1 MGVKYSAS
9 ESSQLMEAMANNI
22 RVANEVTDRLSQGC
36 DHLIATLDSGEL
48 MGAAYTAG
56 KGLFSEIIIPAIK
69 KLQAAVDD
77 IQSELNSYRE
87 ADAQVSGYG
96 DLDLD
101 RMKET
106 RALRA
111 VQLSQIKE
119 QIKEKDSFWT
129 QLGSVVS
136 GQTAKHISERSALSR
151 MSGTLESSIRT
162 LDEKIEKLE
171 FFVDQVSQ
179 YFSDSLEV
187 LRLAIQ
193 GATQLSQVLVDSD
206 GNYSV
211 DDLDMSWVEKIKKVN
226 IKNMK
231 YDSSDEGKKLHK
243 NYQEALD
250 KLRRGDKLSEK
261 ENQYLEA
268 YAKRYPDIELPS
280 IVRERIE
287 SRKANKHIIDERN
300 KKIEE
305 IKKSNKSVTE
315 KSEEIVKAYEDY
327 LYNYGDNKKAFE
339 EYAKA
344 RDEIKKKMESDG
356 QEFKW
361 EPREDGSPI
370 QKEAYKI
377 ETKLANELS
386 KSEVNMGETLQS
398 MGDDVIEVAQKEPPV
413 LAAIGFTLGSVPI
426 VGIPAAPLVGTA
438 PYQKQF
444 YDLVQTGQPLDLKTR
459 AYNDSNSYSLWARNW
474 GGKYHDDYAGNY
486 LYGYVGQGY
495 LPVGTGSVRTDYL
508 KLAAGVA
515 QGISDKDFWK
525 RKYWKNVSNG
535 NWGDNPGD
543 AQMIQDG
550 ADAYENRE
558 K

>member
-22 RVANEVTDRLSQGC
+22 QVANEVTDRLSQGC

-77 IQSELNSYRE
+77 IQTELNSYRE
-87 ADAQVSGYG
+87 ADAQVSGFG

-119 QIKEKDSFWT
+119 QIKEKDSFWN
-129 QLGSVVS
+129 QLGAVVS

-151 MSGTLESSIRT
+151 MSGMLESSIRT

-193 GATQLSQVLVDSD
+193 GASQLSQVLVDSD

-211 DDLDMSWVEKIKKVN
+211 DGLDMSWAEKIKKVN

-231 YDSSDEGKKLHK
+231 YDSSDEGKNLHK
-243 NYQEALD
+243 NYQAALD

-261 ENQYLEA
+261 ENQYLET

-305 IKKSNKSVTE
+305 IKKSDKSVTE

-398 MGDDVIEVAQKEPPV
+398 MGNDVIEVAKKEPPV

-459 AYNDSNSYSLWARNW
+459 AYNDGNSYSLWARNW

-495 LPVGTGSVRTDYL
+495 LPVGTGSVLTDYL
-508 KLAAGVA
+508 KQAAGVA
-515 QGISDKDFWK
+515 QGISDKDFW
-525 RKYWKNVSNG
+525 KYWKNVSNG

-543 AQMIQDG
+543 AQTIQDG

>member
-1 MGVKYSAS
+1 
-9 ESSQLMEAMANNI
+9 
-22 RVANEVTDRLSQGC
+22 
-36 DHLIATLDSGEL
+36 

-87 ADAQVSGYG
+87 ADAQVSGFG

-119 QIKEKDSFWT
+119 QIKEKDSFWN
-129 QLGSVVS
+129 QLGAVVS

-151 MSGTLESSIRT
+151 MSGMLESSIRT

-193 GATQLSQVLVDSD
+193 GASQLSQVLVDSD

-211 DDLDMSWVEKIKKVN
+211 DGLDMSWVEKIKKVN

-231 YDSSDEGKKLHK
+231 YDSSDEGKNLHK
-243 NYQEALD
+243 NYQAALD

-305 IKKSNKSVTE
+305 IKKSDKSVTE

-398 MGDDVIEVAQKEPPV
+398 MGNDVIEVAKKEPPV
-413 LAAIGFTLGSVPI
+413 LAAICFTLGSVPI

-459 AYNDSNSYSLWARNW
+459 AYNDGNSYSLWARNW

-495 LPVGTGSVRTDYL
+495 LPVGTGSVRTAYL
-508 KLAAGVA
+508 KQAAGVA
-515 QGISDKDFWK
+515 QGISDKDFW
-525 RKYWKNVSNG
+525 KYWKNVSNG

-543 AQMIQDG
+543 AQTIQDG